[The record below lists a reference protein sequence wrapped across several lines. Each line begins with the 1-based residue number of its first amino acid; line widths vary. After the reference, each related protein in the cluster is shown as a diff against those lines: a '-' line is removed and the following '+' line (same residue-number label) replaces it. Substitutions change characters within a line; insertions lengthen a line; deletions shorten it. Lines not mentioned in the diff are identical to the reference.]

1 MLTCKSKIQEFRCF
15 GTAISEVT
23 FTALVVCIQG
33 AVDAEA
39 AASAEVFAGVAST
52 VGAASFTAL

>member
-1 MLTCKSKIQEFRCF
+1 MGCAVGE
-15 GTAISEVT
+15 AT

-39 AASAEVFAGVAST
+39 AASAEVFAGIAST